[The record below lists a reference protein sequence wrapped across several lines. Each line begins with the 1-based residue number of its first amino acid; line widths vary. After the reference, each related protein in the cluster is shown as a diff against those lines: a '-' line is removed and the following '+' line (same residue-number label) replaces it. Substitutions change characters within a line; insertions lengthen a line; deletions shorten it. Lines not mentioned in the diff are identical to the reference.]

1 MIYLVALVLPPLAL
15 LLYGKI
21 FQAIFNLLIYVLA
34 WVVFVFSLFLGGSP
48 GFVLWLVA
56 ALHAILVI
64 NNVKKDARMA
74 SLLSTAGDRR
84 RS

>member
-21 FQAIFNLLIYVLA
+21 FQAIFNLILYVLA

-48 GFVLWLVA
+48 GFVIWLIA
-56 ALHAILVI
+56 AAHAILVI
-64 NNVKKDARMA
+64 NNAKKDARVE
-74 SLLSTAGDRR
+74 SLLSGRR
-84 RS
+84 AD